1 MEIKN
6 KAVLIVD
13 LDGTLLKNDYFAES
27 FIRELISNPFQL
39 IYKYLKNQNWVSF
52 KQEILSKTKP
62 TSDEIK
68 HLINMDVYNWI
79 IEKQN
84 NFSNIHIVSASPN
97 QFVNE
102 IFEIIKS
109 NYSNM
114 PLTQAHGSIQSNLS
128 GTRKLEYIIRK
139 YGNNFWYIADNNSD
153 IVIFEKSKG
162 ALLVKKGKIKE
173 LHGEL
178 Y

>member
-1 MEIKN
+1 MEITN

-27 FIRELISNPFQL
+27 FIRELISNPFHL
-39 IYKYLKNQNWVSF
+39 IYKYLKHENWVSF

-62 TSDEIK
+62 TNDEIR
-68 HLINMDVYNWI
+68 HLINTNVYDWI

-109 NYSNM
+109 NYSNI
-114 PLTQAHGSIQSNLS
+114 PLSQAHGSLQINLS
-128 GTRKLEYIIRK
+128 GIQKLEYLTEK
-139 YGNNFWYIADNNSD
+139 YGNNFWYIADNKTD
-153 IVIFEKSKG
+153 IVIFDKSKG
-162 ALLVKKGKIKE
+162 AVLVKKGKLE
-173 LHGEL
+173 QLHGEL

>member
-1 MEIKN
+1 MEITN

-39 IYKYLKNQNWVSF
+39 IYKYFKHENWVSF
-52 KQEILSKTKP
+52 KQEILLETKP
-62 TSDEIK
+62 TNDEIK
-68 HLINMDVYNWI
+68 HLINTSVYNWI
-79 IEKQN
+79 IENQS

-102 IFEIIKS
+102 IFEFIKS
-109 NYSNM
+109 NYSNT

-128 GTRKLEYIIRK
+128 GIRKLEYIIEK
-139 YGNNFWYIADNNSD
+139 YGNNFWYIADNKSD
-153 IVIFEKSKG
+153 KIIFDKSKG
-162 ALLVKKGKIKE
+162 ALLVKKGKLKQ

-178 Y
+178 H